1 MLNTREATFMSKNK
15 LNEIR
20 ESMLMSKA
28 ELARQANVSPI
39 TITRIEKNMPCRIE
53 TQRKILLALGLKPAD
68 KRKKENLVGLD
79 IGSRSIK
86 AAQIVDSKRGP
97 TLKHFGIVDIAHGA
111 IEEGTIND
119 PESVAQSIQQ
129 LFKSYGIKSSNVAVS
144 IGGYSVIVKKINV
157 QTMAEEQ
164 LQETIHFEAEQYI
177 PFDVSDVNLDFQI
190 LGENETDPN
199 QMNVFLVAA
208 KKEMVNDYI
217 NLVNLAGLNPC
228 IVDVEAFA
236 LQNAFESSYDIQDDN
251 IALIDIGASKTSLNI
266 LKGSSSVFMRDV
278 SLGCGQINQKIM
290 SLIECTFEEAEQ
302 LKHEGNPNRLT
313 PEDLKGIVSSV
324 VADWCTEIRRA
335 LDFFY
340 STYPEDQ
347 IKRIIL
353 SGGGANISEFQQLL
367 ATEASAEVESINP
380 FQNFQLDEKR
390 FDDAYIKQIGPQAA
404 ISMGLAMRKVDDK

>member
-1 MLNTREATFMSKNK
+1 MS
-15 LNEIR
+15 
-20 ESMLMSKA
+20 LM
-28 ELARQANVSPI
+28 VF
-39 TITRIEKNMPCRIE
+39 
-53 TQRKILLALGLKPAD
+53 G
-68 KRKKENLVGLD
+68 KKDNLVGLD

-97 TLKHFGIVDIAHGA
+97 ALNHFGIVDIAHGA

-129 LFKSYGIKSSNVAVS
+129 LFKSNGIKQSNVAVS

-177 PFDVSDVNLDFQI
+177 PFDISDVNLDFQI
-190 LGENETDPN
+190 LGENESNPN

-236 LQNAFESSYDIQDDN
+236 LQNTFESNYDVQDDN

-302 LKHEGNPNRLT
+302 LKYGDDPDRLT

-353 SGGGANISEFQQLL
+353 SGGGAGISEFRQLL
-367 ATEASAEVESINP
+367 ATEASAEVESIKP
-380 FQNFQLDEKR
+380 FKKFQLEGKN
-390 FDDAYIKQIGPQAA
+390 FNDAYIKQIGPQAA

>member
-1 MLNTREATFMSKNK
+1 MVF
-15 LNEIR
+15 
-20 ESMLMSKA
+20 
-28 ELARQANVSPI
+28 
-39 TITRIEKNMPCRIE
+39 
-53 TQRKILLALGLKPAD
+53 G
-68 KRKKENLVGLD
+68 KKDNLVGLD

-97 TLKHFGIVDIAHGA
+97 ALKHFGIVDIPHGA

-119 PESVAQSIQQ
+119 PESVAQSIMQ
-129 LFKSYGIKSSNVAVS
+129 LFKSNGIKQNNVAVS

-177 PFDVSDVNLDFQI
+177 PFDISDVNLDFQI
-190 LGENETDPN
+190 LGENETNPN

-236 LQNAFESSYDIQDDN
+236 LQNTFESNYNVQDDN

-266 LKGSSSVFMRDV
+266 LKGNSSVFMRDV

-290 SLIECTFEEAEQ
+290 SLIDCSFEEAEQ
-302 LKHEGNPNRLT
+302 LKYGDNPDKLT

-353 SGGGANISEFQQLL
+353 SGGGANISEFRQLL
-367 ATEASAEVESINP
+367 ATEASADVESINP
-380 FQNFQLDEKR
+380 FQKFHREGKT

>member
-1 MLNTREATFMSKNK
+1 MVF
-15 LNEIR
+15 
-20 ESMLMSKA
+20 
-28 ELARQANVSPI
+28 
-39 TITRIEKNMPCRIE
+39 
-53 TQRKILLALGLKPAD
+53 G
-68 KRKKENLVGLD
+68 KKEHLVGLD

-86 AAQIVDSKRGP
+86 AAEIVDTKRGP

-119 PESVAQSIQQ
+119 PESVAESIQQ
-129 LFKSYGIKSSNVAVS
+129 LFKSYNIKESNVAVS

-177 PFDVSDVNLDFQI
+177 PFDISDVNLDFQI
-190 LGENETDPN
+190 LGENETNPN

-208 KKEMVNDYI
+208 KKDMVNDYI

-236 LQNAFESSYDIQDDN
+236 LQNTFEANYNVDGEN

-266 LKGSSSVFMRDV
+266 LKGNSSVFMRDV

-290 SLIECTFEEAEQ
+290 SLVECSFEEAEQ
-302 LKHEGNPNRLT
+302 LKYGDNPDRLS

-347 IKRIIL
+347 IKRIVI
-353 SGGGANISEFQQLL
+353 SGGGANINEFRQLL
-367 ATEASAEVESINP
+367 ATEASAEVEPINP
-380 FQNFQLDEKR
+380 FKNFHLDGKS
-390 FDDAYIKQIGPQAA
+390 FDEAFVKQIAPQAA

>member
-1 MLNTREATFMSKNK
+1 MAF
-15 LNEIR
+15 
-20 ESMLMSKA
+20 
-28 ELARQANVSPI
+28 
-39 TITRIEKNMPCRIE
+39 
-53 TQRKILLALGLKPAD
+53 G
-68 KRKKENLVGLD
+68 KKDHLVGLD

-86 AAQIVDSKRGP
+86 AAQIVESKNGP
-97 TLKHFGIVDIAHGA
+97 MLKHFGIVDLAHGA

-119 PESVAQSIQQ
+119 PEAVSESIQQ
-129 LFKSYGIKSSNVAVS
+129 LFKSYSIRENNVAVS

-177 PFDVSDVNLDFQI
+177 PFDISDVNLDFQI
-190 LGENETDPN
+190 LGENESNPN

-236 LQNAFESSYDIQDDN
+236 LQNTFETNYSFQNEN

-266 LKGSSSVFMRDV
+266 LKDNSSVFMRDV

-290 SLIECTFEEAEQ
+290 SLIECSFEEAEQ
-302 LKHEGNPNRLT
+302 LKYGDTPDKLT
-313 PEDLKGIVSSV
+313 PDDLKGIVSSV

-340 STYPEDQ
+340 STYPEEQ

-353 SGGGANISEFQQLL
+353 SGGGANISEFRELL
-367 ATEASAEVESINP
+367 ATEASAEVESMNP
-380 FQNFQLDEKR
+380 FQNFQLDRKS
-390 FDDAYIKQIGPQAA
+390 FDDAYVKQIGPQAA

>member
-1 MLNTREATFMSKNK
+1 MS
-15 LNEIR
+15 
-20 ESMLMSKA
+20 LM
-28 ELARQANVSPI
+28 VF
-39 TITRIEKNMPCRIE
+39 
-53 TQRKILLALGLKPAD
+53 G
-68 KRKKENLVGLD
+68 KKDHLVGLD

-97 TLKHFGIVDIAHGA
+97 ALKHFGIVDIAHGA

-129 LFKSYGIKSSNVAVS
+129 LFKSTSIKQSNVAVS

-177 PFDVSDVNLDFQI
+177 PFDISDVNLDFQI
-190 LGENETDPN
+190 LGENEANPN

-236 LQNAFESSYDIQDDN
+236 LQNTFESNYDIQDDN

-302 LKHEGNPNRLT
+302 LKYGDDPGRLT

-353 SGGGANISEFQQLL
+353 SGGGANISEFKHLL

-380 FQNFQLDEKR
+380 FQKFPIENKNLDN
-390 FDDAYIKQIGPQAA
+390 AYIKKIGPQAA

>member
-1 MLNTREATFMSKNK
+1 MAF
-15 LNEIR
+15 
-20 ESMLMSKA
+20 
-28 ELARQANVSPI
+28 
-39 TITRIEKNMPCRIE
+39 
-53 TQRKILLALGLKPAD
+53 G
-68 KRKKENLVGLD
+68 KKDHIVGLD

-86 AAQIVDSKRGP
+86 AAEITETKRGLSL
-97 TLKHFGIVDIAHGA
+97 THFGIVDIAHGA
-111 IEEGTIND
+111 IEEGNIND
-119 PESVAQSIQQ
+119 PETVAESIKQ
-129 LFKSYGIKSSNVAVS
+129 LFKSYNIKESNVAVS
-144 IGGYSVIVKKINV
+144 IGGYSVIVKKISV
-157 QTMAEEQ
+157 QTMDEEK

-177 PFDVSDVNLDFQI
+177 PFDISDVNLDFQI
-190 LGENETDPN
+190 LGESESNPG

-236 LQNAFESSYDIQDDN
+236 LQNTLEANYDMQSEN
-251 IALIDIGASKTSLNI
+251 TALIDIGASKTSLNI
-266 LKGSSSVFMRDV
+266 LKGNSSLFMRDV

-290 SLIECTFEEAEQ
+290 SLIECSFEEAEQ
-302 LKHEGNPNRLT
+302 LKYGDKPDRLT
-313 PEDLKGIVSSV
+313 QEDLKGIVSSV
-324 VADWCTEIRRA
+324 VTDWCTEIRRA

-353 SGGGANISEFQQLL
+353 SGGGANIDEFRELL

-380 FQNFQLDEKR
+380 FKNFEIDKKN
-390 FDDAYIKQIGPQAA
+390 FDDAFIKQIAPQAA

>member
-1 MLNTREATFMSKNK
+1 MAF
-15 LNEIR
+15 
-20 ESMLMSKA
+20 
-28 ELARQANVSPI
+28 
-39 TITRIEKNMPCRIE
+39 
-53 TQRKILLALGLKPAD
+53 G
-68 KRKKENLVGLD
+68 KKDHIVGLD

-86 AAQIVDSKRGP
+86 AAEITETKRGLSL
-97 TLKHFGIVDIAHGA
+97 TRFGIVDIAHGA

-119 PESVAQSIQQ
+119 PETVAESIKQ
-129 LFKSYGIKSSNVAVS
+129 LFKSYNIKESNVAVS
-144 IGGYSVIVKKINV
+144 IGGYSVIVKKISV
-157 QTMAEEQ
+157 QTMDEEK

-177 PFDVSDVNLDFQI
+177 PFDISDVNLDFQI
-190 LGENETDPN
+190 LGESESNPG

-236 LQNAFESSYDIQDDN
+236 LQNTFEANYDMQSEN
-251 IALIDIGASKTSLNI
+251 TALIDIGASKTSLNI
-266 LKGSSSVFMRDV
+266 LKGNSSLFMRDV

-290 SLIECTFEEAEQ
+290 SLIECSFEEAEQ
-302 LKHEGNPNRLT
+302 LKYGDKPDRLT
-313 PEDLKGIVSSV
+313 QEDLKGIVSSV
-324 VADWCTEIRRA
+324 VTDWCTEIRRA

-353 SGGGANISEFQQLL
+353 SGGGANIDEFRELL

-380 FQNFQLDEKR
+380 FKNFEIDKKN
-390 FDDAYIKQIGPQAA
+390 FDDAFIKQIAPQAA

>member
-1 MLNTREATFMSKNK
+1 MAF
-15 LNEIR
+15 
-20 ESMLMSKA
+20 
-28 ELARQANVSPI
+28 
-39 TITRIEKNMPCRIE
+39 
-53 TQRKILLALGLKPAD
+53 G
-68 KRKKENLVGLD
+68 KKDTLVGLD

-97 TLKHFGIVDIAHGA
+97 MLKHFGIVDIAHGA

-144 IGGYSVIVKKINV
+144 IGGYSVIVKKITV

-190 LGENETDPN
+190 LGENESNPN

-302 LKHEGNPNRLT
+302 LKYNGNPNRLT
-313 PEDLKGIVSSV
+313 PEDLRGIVSSV

-367 ATEASAEVESINP
+367 ATEASAEVEPINP
-380 FQNFQLDEKR
+380 FRNFQLDRKR
-390 FDDAYIKQIGPQAA
+390 FDDAYTKQIGPQAA

>member
-1 MLNTREATFMSKNK
+1 MAF
-15 LNEIR
+15 
-20 ESMLMSKA
+20 
-28 ELARQANVSPI
+28 
-39 TITRIEKNMPCRIE
+39 
-53 TQRKILLALGLKPAD
+53 G
-68 KRKKENLVGLD
+68 KKDHIVGLD

-86 AAQIVDSKRGP
+86 AAEITETKRGLA
-97 TLKHFGIVDIAHGA
+97 LKRFGIVDIAHGA

-119 PESVAQSIQQ
+119 PEAVAESIKQ
-129 LFKSYGIKSSNVAVS
+129 LFKSYNIKEGNVAVS
-144 IGGYSVIVKKINV
+144 IGGYSVIVKKISV
-157 QTMAEEQ
+157 QTMDEEK

-177 PFDVSDVNLDFQI
+177 PFDISDVNLDFQI
-190 LGENETDPN
+190 LGESESNPG

-236 LQNAFESSYDIQDDN
+236 LQNTFEANYDMQSEN
-251 IALIDIGASKTSLNI
+251 TALIDIGASKTSLNI
-266 LKGSSSVFMRDV
+266 LKGNSSLFMRDV

-290 SLIECTFEEAEQ
+290 SLIECSFEEAEQ
-302 LKHEGNPNRLT
+302 LKYGDKPDRLT
-313 PEDLKGIVSSV
+313 PEDLKGIISSV

-353 SGGGANISEFQQLL
+353 SGGGANIEEFRELL

-380 FQNFQLDEKR
+380 FKNFEIDQKI
-390 FDDAYIKQIGPQAA
+390 FDDAFIKQIGPQSA

>member
-1 MLNTREATFMSKNK
+1 MVF
-15 LNEIR
+15 
-20 ESMLMSKA
+20 
-28 ELARQANVSPI
+28 
-39 TITRIEKNMPCRIE
+39 
-53 TQRKILLALGLKPAD
+53 G
-68 KRKKENLVGLD
+68 KKENLVGLD
-79 IGSRSIK
+79 IGSSSIK

-97 TLKHFGIVDIAHGA
+97 ALKHFGIVDIAHGA

-129 LFKSYGIKSSNVAVS
+129 LFKSYHIKESNVAVS

-177 PFDVSDVNLDFQI
+177 PFDISDVNLDFQI
-190 LGENETDPN
+190 LGENESNPN

-236 LQNAFESSYDIQDDN
+236 LQNTFESNYDVQDDN

-278 SLGCGQINQKIM
+278 SLGCGQINQKVM
-290 SLIECTFEEAEQ
+290 SLIECSFEEAEQ
-302 LKHEGNPNRLT
+302 LKYGDNPDKLT

-340 STYPEDQ
+340 STYPEEQ

-380 FQNFQLDEKR
+380 FKNFHLDGKNL
-390 FDDAYIKQIGPQAA
+390 DDAYIKQIGPQAA

>member
-1 MLNTREATFMSKNK
+1 MVF
-15 LNEIR
+15 
-20 ESMLMSKA
+20 
-28 ELARQANVSPI
+28 
-39 TITRIEKNMPCRIE
+39 
-53 TQRKILLALGLKPAD
+53 G
-68 KRKKENLVGLD
+68 KKDHLVGLD

-86 AAQIVDSKRGP
+86 AAEIVDTKRGP
-97 TLKHFGIVDIAHGA
+97 MLRHFGIVDIAHGA

-119 PESVAQSIQQ
+119 PESVAESIKQ
-129 LFKSYGIKSSNVAVS
+129 LFKSYNIKESNVAVS

-157 QTMAEEQ
+157 QNMAEEQ

-177 PFDVSDVNLDFQI
+177 PFDISDVNLDFQI
-190 LGENETDPN
+190 LGENESNPN

-208 KKEMVNDYI
+208 KKDMVNDYI

-236 LQNAFESSYDIQDDN
+236 LQNSFEANYNIQDEN
-251 IALIDIGASKTSLNI
+251 VALIDIGASKTSLNI
-266 LKGSSSVFMRDV
+266 LKGNSSVFMRDV

-290 SLIECTFEEAEQ
+290 SLIECSFEEAEQ
-302 LKHEGNPNRLT
+302 FKYGDNPDRLT
-313 PEDLKGIVSSV
+313 PDDLKGIVSSV

-347 IKRIIL
+347 IKRIII
-353 SGGGANISEFQQLL
+353 SGGGANISEFRQLL

-380 FQNFQLDEKR
+380 FKNFHLDEKS
-390 FDDAYIKQIGPQAA
+390 FDDAFIKQIAPQAA

>member
-1 MLNTREATFMSKNK
+1 MAF
-15 LNEIR
+15 
-20 ESMLMSKA
+20 
-28 ELARQANVSPI
+28 
-39 TITRIEKNMPCRIE
+39 
-53 TQRKILLALGLKPAD
+53 G
-68 KRKKENLVGLD
+68 KKDNLVGLD

-86 AAQIVDSKRGP
+86 VAQIVDSKRGP
-97 TLKHFGIVDIAHGA
+97 ALKHLGIVDIAHGA
-111 IEEGTIND
+111 IEEGAIND

-129 LFKSYGIKSSNVAVS
+129 LFKSYNIKESSVAVS

-177 PFDVSDVNLDFQI
+177 PFDISDVNLDFQI
-190 LGENETDPN
+190 LGENEANPN

-236 LQNAFESSYDIQDDN
+236 LQNTFEANYDIQNDN

-266 LKGSSSVFMRDV
+266 LKGNSSVFMRDV

-302 LKHEGNPNRLT
+302 LKYGDNPDRLT

-340 STYPEDQ
+340 STYPEEQ

-353 SGGGANISEFQQLL
+353 SGGGANISEFRQLL

-380 FQNFQLDEKR
+380 FQNFHLEAKS
-390 FDDAYIKQIGPQAA
+390 FDDAYVKQIRPQAA